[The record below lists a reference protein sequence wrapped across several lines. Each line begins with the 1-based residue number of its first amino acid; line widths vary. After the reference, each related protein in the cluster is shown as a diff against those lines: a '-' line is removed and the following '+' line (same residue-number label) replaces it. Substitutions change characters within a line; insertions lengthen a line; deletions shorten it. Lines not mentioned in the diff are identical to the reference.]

1 MGKEDDTAAFLV
13 GGGGPQSAKSR
24 TLSSA
29 NPIVRF
35 LKTVI
40 GFFKLSTCYQF
51 MLTTCLVL
59 IHLVRILLVDKSFLL
74 ENRLILRAM

>member
-13 GGGGPQSAKSR
+13 GGGLQSAKSR